1 VTAAYLARI
10 GWQGAPPTADLATL
24 RRLVAL
30 HAAAIPFE
38 GIDALLGRTPDL
50 APEAVATKLLGAP
63 RGGWCFEQNGLLGRV
78 LDGIGF
84 RATPHL
90 CRVVFGGPPDTLP
103 VRTHLVQVVA
113 LPEGPHLADV
123 GFGAIT
129 LTDVIPYAE
138 GGPWSTP
145 HGRVRLAP
153 HPNGL
158 LLQSEAPDGA
168 WVDVYVIDP
177 APPVAADIEA
187 ANWLVANRPGGLFTA
202 NLVVSRAVPGERRT
216 LLNRRLTIRRNDGEG
231 TSARLEDAA
240 ALDAALREQ
249 FGIALPPEDAA
260 ALDAALAAE
269 RPGFIPT

>member
-1 VTAAYLARI
+1 MIAAWLARI
-10 GWQGAPPTADLATL
+10 GWQGAPPAADLATL

-50 APEAVATKLLGAP
+50 SPEAVIAKLLAAR
-63 RGGWCFEQNGLLGRV
+63 RGGWCFEQNGLLGRM
-78 LDGIGF
+78 LEALGF
-84 RATPHL
+84 AATPRL
-90 CRVVFGGPPDTLP
+90 CRVVFGAPPGTLP
-103 VRTHLVQVVA
+103 MRTHLVQVVD

-129 LTDVIPYAE
+129 LTDVIPHAA
-138 GGPWSTP
+138 GGPWPTP
-145 HGRVRLAP
+145 HGRVRLAA

-158 LLQSEAPDGA
+158 LLQAEAPEG

-177 APPVAADIEA
+177 APPVPADIDA

-202 NLVVSRAVPGERRT
+202 NLIVSRAVPGERRT
-216 LLNRRLTIRRNDGEG
+216 LLNRRLTIRRIGGDER
-231 TSARLEDAA
+231 SARLDDAA
-240 ALDAALREQ
+240 ALDAALRGQ
-249 FGIALPPEDAA
+249 FGIALAPAELA